1 MRTFDEWSSAGFKI
15 LKGSKGTKING
26 KWYFTKNQVKYSPR
40 RSYYSNIGL
49 GDHKGMDNPHYDYRY
64 AEYESD
70 DHIWYNFIN

>member
-26 KWYFTKNQVKYSPR
+26 KWYFTKNQVKYSP
-40 RSYYSNIGL
+40 
-49 GDHKGMDNPHYDYRY
+49 YDYRY

>member
-26 KWYFTKNQVKYSPR
+26 KWYFSSNQVVKFTSRQR
-40 RSYYSNIGL
+40 RQYWNNTNL

-64 AEYESD
+64 GDFDSE
-70 DHIWYNFIN
+70 DHI